1 MLTDCCTNISLSYLY
16 ILYINHI
23 CTFYISSTTLTDK
36 KFHSLCDRI
45 FTKSVS
51 YLAIYKIYNININLN
66 KSTYYFI
73 AISYRCSFSLWK
85 SGFFF
90 FQIFLRGGG
99 VCKCI
104 LLCFYRGMLLSTCT
118 WKFLY
123 KLLTRLPG

>member
-45 FTKSVS
+45 FTVS
-51 YLAIYKIYNININLN
+51 FLAIYKICNININLN

-118 WKFLY
+118 LKFLY
-123 KLLTRLPG
+123 KLLIRLPG

>member
-1 MLTDCCTNISLSYLY
+1 MSYLY

-36 KFHSLCDRI
+36 KFHSLCGRI
-45 FTKSVS
+45 FTVS
-51 YLAIYKIYNININLN
+51 YLAIYKICNININLN

-118 WKFLY
+118 LKFLY
-123 KLLTRLPG
+123 KLLIRLPG

>member
-1 MLTDCCTNISLSYLY
+1 MSYLY

-73 AISYRCSFSLWK
+73 AISYRCSFSLRK

-90 FQIFLRGGG
+90 LLIFFLRGRGY
-99 VCKCI
+99 VNVF
-104 LLCFYRGMLLSTCT
+104 LMCFYRGMLLSTCT
-118 WKFLY
+118 LKFLY
-123 KLLTRLPG
+123 KLLIRLPG